1 VAESKKFVG
10 TVTNEQVVDAI
21 QAQHEATVRAKS
33 TLAQMVSVARNRG
46 ISWTVIGEA
55 LGGITKQSAQRK
67 YAPSIKADREAE
79 ERKVAELLGL
89 TDDEADTPP
98 GREENSGQSSSPHNE
113 DVETSGKEEGTL

>member
-1 VAESKKFVG
+1 MAEAKKFVG

-21 QAQHEATVRAKS
+21 RSQHEATVRAKS

-89 TDDEADTPP
+89 TDDEADTPR
-98 GREENSGQSSSPHNE
+98 GREANSEQSSAPHNE

>member
-1 VAESKKFVG
+1 MAESKKFVG
-10 TVTNEQVVDAI
+10 TVTNEQVVAAI
-21 QAQHEATVRAKS
+21 RAQHEATVRAKS

-89 TDDEADTPP
+89 TD
-98 GREENSGQSSSPHNE
+98 EEVNTLRTWGDSDRDKSSR
-113 DVETSGKEEGTL
+113 

>member
-1 VAESKKFVG
+1 MAESKKFVG

-55 LGGITKQSAQRK
+55 WAGSRSNRRSESMRPRSRRTEKPKSAR
-67 YAPSIKADREAE
+67 SRSCSD
-79 ERKVAELLGL
+79 
-89 TDDEADTPP
+89 
-98 GREENSGQSSSPHNE
+98 
-113 DVETSGKEEGTL
+113 